1 MSAIAEVPALTENAD
16 STPAHTLSGW
26 PVLLEALRMATES
39 VAAHKLR
46 SLLTLLGVIIGVASV
61 MIVGAFISGLETYVT
76 ENVTNMLGSNTFV
89 VARIAAVNLSREE
102 YEKRLRTHRDLRWD
116 DYEYIR
122 SRSQFADEVS
132 IERPTR
138 RDVHYK
144 NHEVLDTTIT
154 GCTANIPRISNI
166 NIHSGRFF
174 QEFEF
179 ARSLPVCV
187 IGWGVKTELFPTE
200 DPIGRNVKIAGRDY
214 RVVGVQ
220 ARRGSFLGQN
230 LDNEIYIPATAYAK
244 VFDVRRGWEIR
255 VRTAPGP
262 AFEAAQDEVR
272 TLLRAKH
279 HLRPS
284 QPDDFDILSTED
296 INQSVGQFTGAIAT
310 VVTPITAIALLVGGI
325 VIMNIMLMSVTERTR
340 EIGIRK
346 AIGARRRDLLLQF
359 LLESAILGIAGG
371 LLGIMLSY
379 TACYV
384 IEAVSDFTLTITV
397 GYIILALAVSG
408 GVGILAGMYPA
419 FKAARLDP
427 IRALSFET

>member
-1 MSAIAEVPALTENAD
+1 MSAIAEVPVLTNQANVK
-16 STPAHTLSGW
+16 PNHTLSGW
-26 PVLLEALRMATES
+26 PVLLEALRMAIES
-39 VAAHKLR
+39 VMAHKLR

-76 ENVTNMLGSNTFV
+76 DSVTSMMGSNTFI
-89 VARIAAVNLSREE
+89 VARIAAVNMNREE
-102 YEKRLRTHRDLRWD
+102 FEKRLRTHRDLRWD

-122 SRSQFADEVS
+122 SRSKFAQEVS
-132 IERPTR
+132 IERSTR
-138 RDVHYK
+138 QDVHYK
-144 NHEVLDTTIT
+144 NLEVLDTTIS
-154 GCTANIPRISNI
+154 GASANVPRISNI

-187 IGWGVKTELFPTE
+187 IGWGIKTELFPSE
-200 DPIGRNVKIAGRDY
+200 DPIGHDVKIAGQKY
-214 RVVGVQ
+214 RVVGLL

-230 LDNEIYIPATAYAK
+230 LDNEIFIPTTAYAK
-244 VFDVRRGWEIR
+244 LFGVRRGWELRIK
-255 VRTAPGP
+255 TAPGP
-262 AFEAAQDEVR
+262 EFEAAQDEVR
-272 TLLRAKH
+272 TLLRGKH
-279 HLRPS
+279 HLQPS
-284 QPDDFDILSTED
+284 QPDDFDILSADD
-296 INQSVGQFTGAIAT
+296 INQSVGEFTGAIAT
-310 VVTPITAIALLVGGI
+310 VVTPITSIALLVGGI
-325 VIMNIMLMSVTERTR
+325 VIMNIMLVSVTERTR

-359 LLESAILGIAGG
+359 LLESAILGIIGG
-371 LLGIMLSY
+371 LLGITLSY

-384 IEAVSDFTLTITV
+384 IEALSDFTLTITV

-427 IRALSFET
+427 IQALSFET